1 MSGMLRPCI
10 PRTGGLPMIE
20 EIGIV
25 VVVSIYATAW
35 FYSMMEAFDL

>member
-20 EIGIV
+20 VLGMV
-25 VVVSIYATAW
+25 VMVSVYATVW